1 MSKDLETELLHVLM
15 NIKKYLLNSIADKL
29 KKYINIQYNVFV
41 YKKEELTMATTVR
54 INEDVK
60 QQLKIKCVELG
71 VKQIDLVNRYI
82 IEGIKRD
89 TTPKKSVMSLNDL
102 EIILNTII
110 QKAII

>member
-1 MSKDLETELLHVLM
+1 
-15 NIKKYLLNSIADKL
+15 
-29 KKYINIQYNVFV
+29 
-41 YKKEELTMATTVR
+41 MATTVR

-71 VKQIDLVNRYI
+71 AKQIDLVNRYI

-89 TTPKKSVMSLNDL
+89 TTPKKSVMSLNDP

>member
-1 MSKDLETELLHVLM
+1 
-15 NIKKYLLNSIADKL
+15 
-29 KKYINIQYNVFV
+29 
-41 YKKEELTMATTVR
+41 MATTVR